1 MSPTTRA
8 LIRTIPERCRTCYT
22 CVREC
27 PAKAIRI
34 MRGQA
39 EVLPERC
46 VGCGNCVLVCRQQAK
61 QIAGSLGAV
70 RDLLASGEPVGLL
83 MAPSFPAEFGSE
95 HSGRL
100 LARLRRLGFAGIWEV
115 AFGADL
121 VARAYRELLEDRPAE
136 RWIAT
141 TCPAIVFFVE
151 KYHPDLVPALAPI
164 VSPMTAMARVVRRL
178 NPDPRLHLVFAGPC
192 VAKKAEA
199 AREGEVEEVLTFREL
214 RELLEEQ
221 EGLAE
226 MSRGLEDGTSGVS
239 ENGEFDPPLSGLGRL
254 FPVSR
259 GMLQTAGLHEDLL
272 DGTVVAVDGRRH
284 AVEALQEFESHA
296 LDTRLLECLSCNGC
310 IMGAGIS
317 AEAPLFRRRAAVGR
331 HARERMAAFDPETH
345 RVALVASA
353 EISLERGYRRDD
365 QRLPPPSP
373 DELKTILARLG
384 KRLPQDELDCGACGY
399 ESCQE
404 HAVAIHRGLA
414 ESEMC
419 LPWVIERLRHSLNEL
434 GETGERLAVTRQ
446 ALVNAEKLASMGQLS
461 AGIAH
466 EINNPLGVI
475 LLYGRSM
482 LDELEIASGHAD
494 SPGAPAGG
502 DASERASRREDLE
515 MIVEQAERCRKIV
528 AGLLN
533 FARRSRVVLQATDLG
548 QLLRHAFKALR
559 VPELISLQIDTD
571 SAPQAEVDPDQ
582 LVQVITNLVNNAVE
596 AMPAGGRLQV
606 GVRAK
611 GDEAVLWV
619 RDSGTGIPEA
629 LLERIFEP
637 LFTTKQIGKGTG
649 LGLAVTYGIVKM
661 HRGRIE
667 VDTNTD
673 ATKGPVGTEFRV
685 ILPCRRGEDG
695 AGSLEGLRPES
706 KEE

>member
-22 CVREC
+22 CMREC

-95 HSGRL
+95 HSARL
-100 LARLRRLGFAGIWEV
+100 LTRLRRLGFAGIREV

-121 VARAYRELLEDRPAE
+121 VARACWSA
-136 RWIAT
+136 
-141 TCPAIVFFVE
+141 CPA
-151 KYHPDLVPALAPI
+151 
-164 VSPMTAMARVVRRL
+164 TAASWARASARRPRSSGGVRRWAGT
-178 NPDPRLHLVFAGPC
+178 PGSAWRPSTPRRTASPWWP
-192 VAKKAEA
+192 ARKSRSNA
-199 AREGEVEEVLTFREL
+199 AT
-214 RELLEEQ
+214 
-221 EGLAE
+221 
-226 MSRGLEDGTSGVS
+226 
-239 ENGEFDPPLSGLGRL
+239 
-254 FPVSR
+254 
-259 GMLQTAGLHEDLL
+259 
-272 DGTVVAVDGRRH
+272 
-284 AVEALQEFESHA
+284 
-296 LDTRLLECLSCNGC
+296 
-310 IMGAGIS
+310 GATIS
-317 AEAPLFRRRAAVGR
+317 
-331 HARERMAAFDPETH
+331 
-345 RVALVASA
+345 
-353 EISLERGYRRDD
+353 
-365 QRLPPPSP
+365 
-373 DELKTILARLG
+373 
-384 KRLPQDELDCGACGY
+384 
-399 ESCQE
+399 
-404 HAVAIHRGLA
+404 
-414 ESEMC
+414 
-419 LPWVIERLRHSLNEL
+419 
-434 GETGERLAVTRQ
+434 
-446 ALVNAEKLASMGQLS
+446 
-461 AGIAH
+461 
-466 EINNPLGVI
+466 
-475 LLYGRSM
+475 
-482 LDELEIASGHAD
+482 
-494 SPGAPAGG
+494 
-502 DASERASRREDLE
+502 
-515 MIVEQAERCRKIV
+515 
-528 AGLLN
+528 
-533 FARRSRVVLQATDLG
+533 ARRSRVVLQVTDLG

-559 VPELISLQIDTD
+559 VPEMISLQIETD

-596 AMPAGGRLQV
+596 AMPTGGRLQV

-649 LGLAVTYGIVKM
+649 LGLAVTYVIVKM

-673 ATKGPVGTEFRV
+673 AARGPVGTEFRV

-706 KEE
+706 MEE

>member
-1 MSPTTRA
+1 
-8 LIRTIPERCRTCYT
+8 
-22 CVREC
+22 
-27 PAKAIRI
+27 
-34 MRGQA
+34 
-39 EVLPERC
+39 
-46 VGCGNCVLVCRQQAK
+46 
-61 QIAGSLGAV
+61 
-70 RDLLASGEPVGLL
+70 
-83 MAPSFPAEFGSE
+83 
-95 HSGRL
+95 
-100 LARLRRLGFAGIWEV
+100 
-115 AFGADL
+115 
-121 VARAYRELLEDRPAE
+121 
-136 RWIAT
+136 
-141 TCPAIVFFVE
+141 
-151 KYHPDLVPALAPI
+151 
-164 VSPMTAMARVVRRL
+164 MTAMARVVRGL

-214 RELLEEQ
+214 RVLLEEWV
-221 EGLAE
+221 GLGE
-226 MSRGLEDGTSGVS
+226 MARGMGGENQS
-239 ENGEFDPPLSGLGRL
+239 ESSNGEFDPPLSGLGRL

-284 AVEALQEFESHA
+284 AVEALQEFESRA

-317 AEAPLFRRRAAVGR
+317 TEAPLFRRRAVVGR
-331 HARERMAAFDPETH
+331 YARERMAAFDPEAH
-345 RVALVASA
+345 RQALVASA
-353 EISLERGYRRDD
+353 NITLERSYRRDD

-373 DELKTILARLG
+373 EELKSILARLG

-399 ESCQE
+399 ESCQD

-419 LPWVIERLRHSLNEL
+419 LPWVIDRLRRSLSEL
-434 GETGERLAVTRQ
+434 GETGERLAATRQ

-475 LLYGRSM
+475 LLYARSM
-482 LDELEIASGHAD
+482 LDELEIAVEQG
-494 SPGAPAGG
+494 PAR
-502 DASERASRREDLE
+502 DPAERSERREDLE

-533 FARRSRVVLQATDLG
+533 FARRSRVVLQPTDLG
-548 QLLRHAFKALR
+548 QLLRHSFKALR
-559 VPELISLQIDTD
+559 IPEGVSLEIDTA
-571 SAPQAEVDPDQ
+571 SAPEAEVDADQ

-596 AMPAGGRLQV
+596 AMPQGGRLQV
-606 GVRAK
+606 GARLR
-611 GDEAVLWV
+611 GEEALLYV
-619 RDSGTGIPEA
+619 RDTGAGIPEA
-629 LLERIFEP
+629 LRERIFEP

-667 VDTNTD
+667 VDTNAD
-673 ATKGPVGTEFRV
+673 VAKGATGTEFRV
-685 ILPCRRGEDG
+685 LLPCRHGVG
-695 AGSLEGLRPES
+695 AEGSENAVGGSLV
-706 KEE
+706 